1 MSGRVAYSVSP
12 VGSRSMFAFRIIFS
26 GRGVSGQ
33 SRRIVLSHI
42 CDVILC
48 EVLTRVAENVF
59 LYMLSKGRAR
69 RHHHCC
75 QK

>member
-1 MSGRVAYSVSP
+1 
-12 VGSRSMFAFRIIFS
+12 MFAFRIIFS

-33 SRRIVLSHI
+33 SWRIVLGHI

-48 EVLTRVAENVF
+48 VFPTRVAERVF

-69 RHHHCC
+69 RYHHRCH
-75 QK
+75 K